1 MVYPK
6 IMRVYRINSRAKV
19 NLNLNVIKKSKIKKL
34 HLIESLVCFVN
45 LADKIYITK
54 LNSNSHVVR
63 FTGRFSK
70 NITKKNAE
78 EEGVEF
84 IWLSSPSGFEC
95 VDDQTTGVQINKMRL
110 GPPDITGRQSSQI
123 IKDSTYVEEADL
135 VIKALGFDPENI
147 QNLWNCP
154 ELEFTRWGTVKT
166 DFQTHLTNLSNVYAI
181 GDISRGASLVVWAI
195 RDGQEAAYEIVNKL
209 KNKTTRVA
217 E

>member
-1 MVYPK
+1 MSL
-6 IMRVYRINSRAKV
+6 NSDEPKV
-19 NLNLNVIKKSKIKKL
+19 NDSFHSNFLLQISNYNLL
-34 HLIESLVCFVN
+34 LI
-45 LADKIYITK
+45 
-54 LNSNSHVVR
+54 
-63 FTGRFSK
+63 
-70 NITKKNAE
+70 
-78 EEGVEF
+78 
-84 IWLSSPSGFEC
+84 
-95 VDDQTTGVQINKMRL
+95 
-110 GPPDITGRQSSQI
+110 
-123 IKDSTYVEEADL
+123 
-135 VIKALGFDPENI
+135 ENI